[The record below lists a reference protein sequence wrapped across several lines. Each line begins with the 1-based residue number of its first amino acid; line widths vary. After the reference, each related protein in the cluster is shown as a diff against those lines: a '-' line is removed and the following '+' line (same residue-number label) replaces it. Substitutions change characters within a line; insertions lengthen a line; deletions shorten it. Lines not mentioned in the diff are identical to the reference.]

1 VLNEILLVGSRANP
15 NVSAETVHLFA
26 RGILNGEKIVTHR
39 FPLEKYKEAFETFT
53 NRKDG
58 AIKVV
63 VEP

>member
-1 VLNEILLVGSRANP
+1 VIA
-15 NVSAETVHLFA
+15 
-26 RGILNGEKIVTHR
+26 GEKVVSHR
-39 FPLEKYKEAFETFT
+39 FPLDKYPDALDTFV